1 MDFVIMDIKEDV
13 DVPLILGRSFMNTTN
28 VIISVAEGK
37 CTLRVD
43 DEEITFDVCE
53 AMKHPKDKRACFK
66 LDIIDEVIEEQTPQ
80 IVTPKPLEPILTNT
94 VEDLTLEHNE
104 ELGECTQHL
113 DSSKE
118 VLKNK
123 IKDLG
128 ILIKEKPIL
137 ELKPLPPHLKYVFLE
152 GEMRY

>member
-1 MDFVIMDIKEDV
+1 M
-13 DVPLILGRSFMNTTN
+13 
-28 VIISVAEGK
+28 
-37 CTLRVD
+37 
-43 DEEITFDVCE
+43 
-53 AMKHPKDKRACFK
+53 
-66 LDIIDEVIEEQTPQ
+66 
-80 IVTPKPLEPILTNT
+80 
-94 VEDLTLEHNE
+94 EDLTLEHNE